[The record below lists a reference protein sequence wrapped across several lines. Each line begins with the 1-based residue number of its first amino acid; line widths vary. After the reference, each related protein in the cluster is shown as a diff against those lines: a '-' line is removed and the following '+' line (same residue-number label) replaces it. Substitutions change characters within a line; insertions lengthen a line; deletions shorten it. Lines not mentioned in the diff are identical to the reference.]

1 MIKRLLNKMKLRRCA
16 RALALCCAAF
26 LSCGL
31 DDYSNAFLNPVEN
44 VVITATT
51 SQASLPANP
60 NLRNYSVFYR
70 IYLSGINSVSI
81 TTSAERN
88 AVNAALES
96 HYRSLEPYTN
106 TDTVPN
112 TIGTVFSQRGY
123 RHLCVISGYERSLD
137 DLLTSQSSGT
147 LFFDF
152 SASIPAVVINNS
164 GSRLTL
170 RRSSE
175 NFTPYPNTALSAT
188 SDLVDNSRITSNQN
202 IDVERHA
209 STAAYAYISLYI
221 VATGIDTNFSTI
233 YSNPKHLGV
242 FQLQP

>member
-1 MIKRLLNKMKLRRCA
+1 MGKRLLNKMRLCL
-16 RALALCCAAF
+16 ALPLCCAVF

-31 DDYSNAFLNPVEN
+31 DDYGTPLDSVEN

-51 SQASLPANP
+51 SRISLPANQ
-60 NLRNYSVFYR
+60 NYSVFYR
-70 IYLSGINSVSI
+70 IYLSGINSVSV

-88 AVNAALES
+88 AVNPALES
-96 HYRSLEPYTN
+96 HYRYLEPYTN

-123 RHLCVISGYERSLD
+123 LRLCVISGHERSLD
-137 DLLTSQSSGT
+137 ELLSTGGAGGT

-152 SASIPAVVINNS
+152 SGSIPVITINNS
-164 GSRLTL
+164 GSLQL
-170 RRSSE
+170 RRASE
-175 NFTPYPNTALSAT
+175 NFTAYPNTALTAT
-188 SDLVDNSRITSNQN
+188 SDLVNNSRITSNQN
-202 IDVERHA
+202 IDVERHT

-221 VATGIDTNFSTI
+221 VAIGVDTNFSTI